1 MAGNNKTIEDSRK
14 FECSVCAKVYTSKG
28 PFSKH
33 IDKCMIEANQQNKEI
48 TSQTTEETNKND
60 KALSKADEI
69 LIEDN
74 EISND
79 QDDLELLDWFM
90 LNQNINITNEDQ
102 EENQIQF
109 NEKIQRLKTVI
120 EKKNKVR
127 DELRIRIEMLTEK
140 NKKKNLKKKYKKIM
154 KWKQIRPNLWTLK
167 MMN

>member
-1 MAGNNKTIEDSRK
+1 M
-14 FECSVCAKVYTSKG
+14 
-28 PFSKH
+28 
-33 IDKCMIEANQQNKEI
+33 DKCMKDQQNKEI

-60 KALSKADEI
+60 EALSEAEEI

-74 EISND
+74 ELSTD

-109 NEKIQRLKTVI
+109 MEKIQRLKTVI

-127 DELRIRIEMLTEK
+127 DELCIMIETLTEK
-140 NKKKNLKKKYKKIM
+140 N
-154 KWKQIRPNLWTLK
+154 
-167 MMN
+167 

>member
-1 MAGNNKTIEDSRK
+1 MTIKVNGQKLLSFQSTIQITMAGNNKTINDNSK
-14 FECSVCAKVYTSKG
+14 FGCGVCGKVYASKL
-28 PFSKH
+28 PFNKH
-33 IDKCMIEANQQNKEI
+33 IDKCMKEANQQNKEI

-60 KALSKADEI
+60 EALSEADEI

-109 NEKIQRLKTVI
+109 NEKIQ
-120 EKKNKVR
+120 
-127 DELRIRIEMLTEK
+127 
-140 NKKKNLKKKYKKIM
+140 
-154 KWKQIRPNLWTLK
+154 
-167 MMN
+167 

>member
-1 MAGNNKTIEDSRK
+1 MSLQSTIQTTMAGNNKTIEDGRK
-14 FECSVCAKVYTSKG
+14 FVCSVCAKVYASKG

-33 IDKCMIEANQQNKEI
+33 IDKCMKETNQQNKEI

-60 KALSKADEI
+60 KALSEADEI

-90 LNQNINITNEDQ
+90 LNQNINITNKDQ

-109 NEKIQRLKTVI
+109 NEKIQWLKTVF

-127 DELRIRIEMLTEK
+127 DELHIRIEKLTEK
-140 NKKKNLKKKYKKIM
+140 NKKKLEEEM
-154 KWKQIRPNLWTLK
+154 
-167 MMN
+167 